1 MDSDDSD
8 ASETSVRDCI
18 TVAVL
23 PEDLAA
29 AYTDSCRLERCD
41 EATVRPHEE
50 PGVEHGTPGS
60 FTPFEVPE
68 READIGALPAT
79 PIDLFL
85 RYVPYDVVDRW
96 AEWTNAAGATAQRG
110 PVRQHSRIGEKEDEG
125 KGIPW
130 GQVHCIPTKDGQ
142 INQFTWK
149 DNALVLF
156 LTTVFRETAEV
167 LRLRRRPTG
176 DSAAHKEARR
186 VFGAE
191 ARKNLPIPLAIDEYN
206 HNMNGVDTSDQMRS
220 YYQYSRP
227 IRRGSWQALAWNF
240 LLEVVLVNTFFL
252 QLWGDPNWPKVKS
265 QY

>member
-1 MDSDDSD
+1 MMDSDDSD

-29 AYTDSCRLERCD
+29 ACTDSCRPERCD

-68 READIGALPAT
+68 READIGALLAT

-110 PVRQHSRIGEKEDEG
+110 PVRQHSRS
-125 KGIPW
+125 KGW
-130 GQVHCIPTKDGQ
+130 RPTSAHE
-142 INQFTWK
+142 IY
-149 DNALVLF
+149 LF
-156 LTTVFRETAEV
+156 LGILISMGLHTESQIFRYWSGSQDQEDPIYLFTRFISWDRFQ
-167 LRLRRRPTG
+167 LLLRRLQIFNP
-176 DSAAHKEARR
+176 A
-186 VFGAE
+186 
-191 ARKNLPIPLAIDEYN
+191 
-206 HNMNGVDTSDQMRS
+206 
-220 YYQYSRP
+220 
-227 IRRGSWQALAWNF
+227 NF
-240 LLEVVLVNTFFL
+240 PDITT
-252 QLWGDPNWPKVKS
+252 PS
-265 QY
+265 Q